1 MPRGSARFF
10 SWQTRVERRTIAT
23 LDADLHALLA
33 LTQVR
38 QPSVIRIRVEW
49 LRAEEFSGLI
59 QRVLRQCAEV
69 LQRERWSR

>member
-1 MPRGSARFF
+1 
-10 SWQTRVERRTIAT
+10 VERRTIAT